1 MFMYKDYTL
10 VWNGNP
16 AVYSVYCHSR
26 GMCGRAVNT
35 SNSGSAG
42 LQVWGSSLARR
53 VVSLDK
59 KLYSS
64 LSLFTQGYK
73 WVPVTYCWG

>member
-1 MFMYKDYTL
+1 MFMCKDYTL
-10 VWNGNP
+10 VWNGSP
-16 AVYSVYCHSR
+16 VVYSVYCHSR
-26 GMCGRAVNT
+26 GVCERAVNT

-42 LQVWGSSLARR
+42 LQVQGSSLARR
-53 VVSLDK
+53 VVSLDE

-64 LSLFTQGYK
+64 LFLFTQGYK

>member
-42 LQVWGSSLARR
+42 LQVCRSGVRASPVA
-53 VVSLDK
+53 
-59 KLYSS
+59 
-64 LSLFTQGYK
+64 LF
-73 WVPVTYCWG
+73 P

>member
-42 LQVWGSSLARR
+42 LQIRVSSLTRR

-64 LSLFTQGYK
+64 LSLFT
-73 WVPVTYCWG
+73 